1 MLPHIIQNQIDAAR
15 AHAPGLR
22 DAAEACS
29 SEQGVLKARLLA
41 GAKAIEDA
49 CQLASQ
55 LGQQAIINRDTII
68 NRKAS

>member
-1 MLPHIIQNQIDAAR
+1 MLPHIIQSQIDEAT

-29 SEQGVLKARLLA
+29 SEQNVLKARLLA
-41 GAKAIEDA
+41 GATALENA
-49 CQLASQ
+49 CRLATE

-68 NRKAS
+68 NREAS

>member
-1 MLPHIIQNQIDAAR
+1 MLPHIIQSQIDEAA

-29 SEQGVLKARLLA
+29 SEQNVLKARLLA
-41 GAKAIEDA
+41 GAMALENA
-49 CQLASQ
+49 CRLATE

-68 NRKAS
+68 NRRVS